1 MPVTAY
7 WSACAIGITN
17 DVILVV
23 WGYYCV
29 YCDYQEERH
38 REAGAGFCMGKR
50 NSYVPVDCML
60 VVGLEPSFL

>member
-7 WSACAIGITN
+7 RSTCAIGIKN
-17 DVILVV
+17 DVIYVV

-29 YCDYQEERH
+29 YCDYQE
-38 REAGAGFCMGKR
+38 RETGAGFCIGKR
-50 NSYVPVDCML
+50 NSYLPVYCML